1 MTRRPTIAVALDG
14 AGWHPAAW
22 RDPSA
27 RPAELFTA
35 RYWRD
40 LAQFAERADVD
51 LVTIEDA
58 LGVQS
63 STLWTPDERADQV
76 RGRLDALLIA
86 SFVAPVTSR
95 IGLVP
100 TVTTT
105 HTEPFHVATGLQTLD
120 LVSRGRAG
128 WRAQLSGS
136 PAEAAH
142 FGRRTLPPV
151 DVAALQAGDSEQIRP
166 GFDEARDVV
175 EVVRRLWDSWE
186 DDAIIRHAATGRFI
200 DREKIHGAEFSGEW
214 FDVHGASIVPRS
226 PQGQPL
232 VAVLA
237 HQTIPYE
244 LAATSADLVFITPLD
259 DAQSVSILAEVRD
272 AEARTGRA
280 GRPLSVLAEVL
291 VVLESTPAA
300 ARAAL
305 ERLDEQNGSPL
316 ASDALVFAGTPEQ
329 LLERIDAWTA
339 LGYDG
344 VRIRPARLPHDLEQL
359 ADWVLPAL
367 GRADAA
373 GTTLRERLGFEL
385 PENRYTAAR
394 RTAGL
399 AAAGSAARSNEEA
412 A

>member
-27 RPAELFTA
+27 RPTELFSR
-35 RYWRD
+35 RYWSD
-40 LAQFAERADVD
+40 LVQTAERADID
-51 LVTIEDA
+51 FVTIEDA
-58 LGVQS
+58 LGLQT
-63 STLWTPDERADQV
+63 STLWSADDRTDQV

-120 LVSRGRAG
+120 FASRGRAG
-128 WRAQLSGS
+128 WRPQLSGS
-136 PAEAAH
+136 PHEAAH
-142 FGRRTLPPV
+142 FGRRTVPTV
-151 DVAALQAGDSEQIRP
+151 DVEALLAGDSEQIRP
-166 GFDEARDVV
+166 GFDEAREVV

-186 DDAIIRHAATGRFI
+186 DDAIIRDAETGRFI
-200 DREKIHGAEFSGEW
+200 DRTKIHGAEFVGEHIS
-214 FDVHGASIVPRS
+214 VHGASIVPRS

-232 VAVLA
+232 VAVLG

-244 LAATSADLVFITPLD
+244 LAATSADLVFVTPHD
-259 DAQSVSILAEVRD
+259 DAQSASILAEVRD
-272 AEARTGRA
+272 AETRTGRA
-280 GRPLSVLAEVL
+280 GRPLSVLADVL
-291 VVLESTPAA
+291 VVLESTPEA

-305 ERLDEQNGSPL
+305 ERLDEQNGSPV

-329 LLERIDAWTA
+329 LLERIHAWTA

-344 VRIRPARLPHDLEQL
+344 VRIRPARLPRDLEQL

-367 GRADAA
+367 GRSDAA
-373 GTTLRERLGFEL
+373 GSTLRERLGFEL
-385 PENRYTAAR
+385 PENRYTAA
-394 RTAGL
+394 A
-399 AAAGSAARSNEEA
+399 AAAGAAARTNEEA